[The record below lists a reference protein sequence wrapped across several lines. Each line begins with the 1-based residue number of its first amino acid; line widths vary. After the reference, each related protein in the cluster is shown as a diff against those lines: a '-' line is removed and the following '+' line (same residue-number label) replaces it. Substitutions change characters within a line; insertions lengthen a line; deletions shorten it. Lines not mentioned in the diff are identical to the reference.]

1 LRDDHLHPAGQTI
14 GIPNL
19 GWYAFQHTYRTLL
32 DDLGT
37 PIGVQQKLMRHS
49 DVRTTMNH
57 YGSAY
62 EKTKRRANT
71 FGGRQTAARE
81 HDSGIKNNDLLT
93 ETNGIEQGNEI
104 RSLAILTI
112 QCK

>member
-1 LRDDHLHPAGQTI
+1 MIRLLLRDLICDFVFFDTGKLIICILTGQTI

-19 GWYAFQHTYRTLL
+19 GWYAFRHTYRTLL

-71 FGGRQTAARE
+71 LVAGKLLPESMKAASR
-81 HDSGIKNNDLLT
+81 T
-93 ETNGIEQGNEI
+93 
-104 RSLAILTI
+104 TI
-112 QCK
+112 H

>member
-1 LRDDHLHPAGQTI
+1 MPS
-14 GIPNL
+14 GI
-19 GWYAFQHTYRTLL
+19 RTLL

-37 PIGVQQKLMRHS
+37 PIGVQLKLMRHS

-57 YGSAY
+57 CGSAY

-71 FGGRQTAARE
+71 FGGRQTAAGKHE
-81 HDSGIKNNDLLT
+81 SGIKNNDSLT

>member
-1 LRDDHLHPAGQTI
+1 MANEYSQTDRAGQSESLFVAFL
-14 GIPNL
+14 IPI
-19 GWYAFQHTYRTLL
+19 AYRILL

-62 EKTKRRANT
+62 EKTKRRANELVA
-71 FGGRQTAARE
+71 GKLLPESMKAASR
-81 HDSGIKNNDLLT
+81 
-93 ETNGIEQGNEI
+93 
-104 RSLAILTI
+104 ATI
-112 QCK
+112 H

>member
-1 LRDDHLHPAGQTI
+1 LVFRISVGTLSGTSI
-14 GIPNL
+14 GL
-19 GWYAFQHTYRTLL
+19 LL

-71 FGGRQTAARE
+71 LVAGKLAAQKHE
-81 HDSGIKNNDLLT
+81 SGIKNNDSLT
-93 ETNGIEQGNEI
+93 ETNGIEQANEI
-104 RSLAILTI
+104 HSLAMLTI

>member
-1 LRDDHLHPAGQTI
+1 VVFSKPGYGRPFHADSLRDDHLHPAGQTI

-19 GWYAFQHTYRTLL
+19 GWYAFRHSYRTIL
-32 DDLGT
+32 DDEGT

-57 YGSAY
+57 YGTAY

-71 FGGRQTAARE
+71 LVAGKLLPESMKAASRTMI
-81 HDSGIKNNDLLT
+81 H
-93 ETNGIEQGNEI
+93 
-104 RSLAILTI
+104 
-112 QCK
+112 